1 MLQRRREREVE
12 SWTPIFLNSAKHR
25 SWDFWRRAER
35 RLEAT
40 LQCLLRQTRGGRKE
54 KAAAFTIWFCRSR
67 GCCFLLSRALELLA
81 LLGKALLENVYCS
94 GKKGTLWKDFA
105 EMPLLMLL
113 GSINTEK
120 RHDKK
125 GNLFHQRFWMS
136 WDRQRLCLG
145 SINDFFFMRS
155 YINGFQH
162 YSNGKIDKSSFID
175 DSCQESTI
183 V

>member
-1 MLQRRREREVE
+1 MYPMVMILFNLVRCIQCFQLYLNVFRCIRLVLLVKMYTTVSDVSKCIWCISQHLSFKKWIFCIRRKNTICILLYPLYCRRARNAPKKKREREVE

-81 LLGKALLENVYCS
+81 LLGKAL
-94 GKKGTLWKDFA
+94 
-105 EMPLLMLL
+105 
-113 GSINTEK
+113 
-120 RHDKK
+120 
-125 GNLFHQRFWMS
+125 
-136 WDRQRLCLG
+136 
-145 SINDFFFMRS
+145 
-155 YINGFQH
+155 
-162 YSNGKIDKSSFID
+162 
-175 DSCQESTI
+175 
-183 V
+183 